1 MEIINITE
9 NKYFSKYHL
18 DKIFREVKKSEL
30 KEQPSFRMM
39 EGVAKYMD
47 GYFLDPIIGFFVPGV
62 GDIITVALAV
72 PFVYFCLTHLRSI
85 PLTLAVLFNTLVDM
99 AIGLVPFIGD
109 IADAFHKSNKKNMNL
124 VLGFVNDDPEVIAE
138 VNEKAKWMAVGIGV
152 MCLIIYG
159 LLQLLSSIFGSIFSI
174 F

>member
-1 MEIINITE
+1 
-9 NKYFSKYHL
+9 
-18 DKIFREVKKSEL
+18 
-30 KEQPSFRMM
+30 
-39 EGVAKYMD
+39 
-47 GYFLDPIIGFFVPGV
+47 
-62 GDIITVALAV
+62 
-72 PFVYFCLTHLRSI
+72 
-85 PLTLAVLFNTLVDM
+85 LTLAVLFNTLVDM
-99 AIGLVPFIGD
+99 AIGLVPFIGH